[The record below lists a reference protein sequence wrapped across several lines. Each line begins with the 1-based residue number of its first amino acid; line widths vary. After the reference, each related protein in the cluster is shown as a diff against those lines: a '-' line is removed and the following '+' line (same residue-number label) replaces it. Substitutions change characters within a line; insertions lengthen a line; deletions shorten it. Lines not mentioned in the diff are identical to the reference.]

1 MVQNESLK
9 RVLAYRIVSH
19 VLSEP
24 HELITIDGVDTKTI
38 GLHDLRSK
46 KISIIPR
53 DPVLFSGTID
63 TKGGLTVSS
72 KITDL

>member
-24 HELITIDGVDTKTI
+24 HELITIDGVDTKAI
-38 GLHDLRSK
+38 GLHDLRK
-46 KISIIPR
+46 KMSIIPQ